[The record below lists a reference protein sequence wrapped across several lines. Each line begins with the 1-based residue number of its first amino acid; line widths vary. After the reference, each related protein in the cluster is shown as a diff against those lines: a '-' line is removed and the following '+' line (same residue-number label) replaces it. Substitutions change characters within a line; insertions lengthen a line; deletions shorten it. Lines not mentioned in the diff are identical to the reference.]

1 MSVFICWIV
10 RLVTD
15 AKLLLFLFNSLPGF
29 VVVVWESL
37 VCLFIDFMES
47 ILFLFFI
54 LFFSRG
60 DGVGNGGRL
69 AQLQAYDTQNGYKQ
83 YLEDV
88 LSNFL
93 ASTTTVQSL
102 HQKSE

>member
-1 MSVFICWIV
+1 MSVFICWII

-47 ILFLFFI
+47 I